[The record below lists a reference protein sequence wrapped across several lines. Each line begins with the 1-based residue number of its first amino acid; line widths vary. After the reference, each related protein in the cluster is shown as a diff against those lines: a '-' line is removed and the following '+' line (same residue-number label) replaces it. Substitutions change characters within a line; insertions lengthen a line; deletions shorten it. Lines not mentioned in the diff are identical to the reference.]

1 MATDTFT
8 LEPFPV
14 EIVYSSISLSACQN
28 ISSSSLIF
36 ALQQHPRTLAPSR
49 AALNNTGLDSTC
61 SQELMCREN
70 KSPNIASAT

>member
-8 LEPFPV
+8 LEPIPV

-36 ALQQHPRTLAPSR
+36 CTTAAPKNLGTKQGSFEQ
-49 AALNNTGLDSTC
+49 TGLDSTC